1 MFIEGRKVDP
11 RSNLIN
17 MTSEKVAREDLNQ
30 PSAENIEEFPGAK
43 PREFLPLRP
52 QARAEK
58 PKRPSQ
64 FEEVGYNRPDVWLT
78 PDKKEQKRKYKIK
91 RDLTKEEYEERVAKE
106 NIYINGDIPPTT
118 PNLDSSMT
126 DLALQGLVPDGSS
139 SGCTAELSE
148 SEVIELD
155 DAEIDATEKI
165 AEIPK
170 ATDLIPEEEKTEEE
184 EIDTIEKSAE
194 TEIIPEP
201 TDPIPEEEEAQEE
214 KPEEE
219 EAEEGAPMDEK
230 TEEETPMEEK
240 AKGEEADEEPA
251 NEEKPMEE
259 EVEEEKA
266 EEEKAKKEKGKK
278 KKGKKEKVKKEK
290 TKKEKTKKERK
301 KSIKKRRSSSKK
313 PQSQS
318 GENEKKNESVS
329 GETTDIKLESE
340 STLPVELLKPNLSED
355 NNAST
360 SLDDALDHAEI
371 SATEKMA
378 EMPKATDP
386 ISEEEKAEEEEV
398 STVEKNAEGDL
409 PESTEPISEE
419 EKAEEEKVK
428 QEKATKEQKKTTKK
442 RRSSTKK
449 QYSESSE
456 NESLMAPQKSQQKKK
471 PLVNLRHILQKHEKK
486 ASPLPVQEVGFYGS
500 MSAIPFL
507 KKNQP
512 QQKKEKSKGEEKKE
526 KSKGEEEEEEKTNVM
541 PLDNESVGDDPK
553 NQEETQVDDP
563 ENQEET
569 QVDEPVEL
577 PANAER
583 RSIAFTGA
591 DGKEKQVEI
600 TIFKDYNEEQLQLWK
615 SMSAID
621 DDIAVEKPVQVLP
634 LLPEA
639 RPNMPAKKRPS
650 NSIVGH
656 NRPEE
661 WLNPDMK
668 EIGKMTYKT
677 KEDVERDDVPP
688 SEPEKGVTTV

>member
-1 MFIEGRKVDP
+1 
-11 RSNLIN
+11 
-17 MTSEKVAREDLNQ
+17 
-30 PSAENIEEFPGAK
+30 
-43 PREFLPLRP
+43 
-52 QARAEK
+52 
-58 PKRPSQ
+58 
-64 FEEVGYNRPDVWLT
+64 
-78 PDKKEQKRKYKIK
+78 
-91 RDLTKEEYEERVAKE
+91 
-106 NIYINGDIPPTT
+106 
-118 PNLDSSMT
+118 
-126 DLALQGLVPDGSS
+126 
-139 SGCTAELSE
+139 
-148 SEVIELD
+148 
-155 DAEIDATEKI
+155 
-165 AEIPK
+165 
-170 ATDLIPEEEKTEEE
+170 
-184 EIDTIEKSAE
+184 
-194 TEIIPEP
+194 
-201 TDPIPEEEEAQEE
+201 
-214 KPEEE
+214 
-219 EAEEGAPMDEK
+219 
-230 TEEETPMEEK
+230 
-240 AKGEEADEEPA
+240 
-251 NEEKPMEE
+251 
-259 EVEEEKA
+259 
-266 EEEKAKKEKGKK
+266 
-278 KKGKKEKVKKEK
+278 
-290 TKKEKTKKERK
+290 
-301 KSIKKRRSSSKK
+301 
-313 PQSQS
+313 
-318 GENEKKNESVS
+318 
-329 GETTDIKLESE
+329 
-340 STLPVELLKPNLSED
+340 
-355 NNAST
+355 
-360 SLDDALDHAEI
+360 LDDALDHAEI
-371 SATEKMA
+371 GATEKIA

-386 ISEEEKAEEEEV
+386 ISEDEKAEEDEV

-449 QYSESSE
+449 HHSESSE
-456 NESLMAPQKSQQKKK
+456 NESLTTPQKSQQKKK
-471 PLVNLRHILQKHEKK
+471 PFVNLRHILQKHEKK

-512 QQKKEKSKGEEKKE
+512 QQKKEKNKGEEKE
-526 KSKGEEEEEEKTNVM
+526 KSKGEEEEEEKTNVV

-569 QVDEPVEL
+569 QVDEPAEL

-583 RSIAFTGA
+583 RSIVFTGA

-634 LLPEA
+634 LIPEA

-656 NRPEE
+656 NRPDE

-688 SEPEKGVTTV
+688 SEPEKGVTSV